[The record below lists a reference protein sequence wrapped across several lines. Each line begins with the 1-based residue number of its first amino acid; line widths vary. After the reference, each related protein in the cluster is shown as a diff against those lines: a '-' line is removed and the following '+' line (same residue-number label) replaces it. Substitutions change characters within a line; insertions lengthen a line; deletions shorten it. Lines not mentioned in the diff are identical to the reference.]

1 MAPLMSMSNYNRT
14 PANPRTP
21 NTRVIQIGGKS
32 AAPLAPPPPKNNAAA
47 GAAAGAW
54 SAGGGGG
61 AGVQAR
67 LDDASFAKYIDGF
80 EVVRP
85 EDLLEAKGGRVRYV
99 IEDLDSRGN
108 VAAKKFRL
116 GGWLARV
123 DPQLRFLRLFNPY
136 AKKAW
141 SVQLATPRQSVR
153 LYYMPPGTSDE
164 VAMMRKLLQQ
174 LENGDITIRKS

>member
-1 MAPLMSMSNYNRT
+1 MSTNTSNASNT
-14 PANPRTP
+14 PRTP
-21 NTRVIQIGGKS
+21 STRVIQIGKTS
-32 AAPLAPPPPKNNAAA
+32 ANTAAAAAAPSLSLQA
-47 GAAAGAW
+47 G
-54 SAGGGGG
+54 
-61 AGVQAR
+61 
-67 LDDASFAKYIDGF
+67 LDDAGFAKYIDGF

-108 VAAKKFRL
+108 VVMKKFRL
-116 GGWLARV
+116 GGWLNRV

-141 SVQLATPRQSVR
+141 SVQLATPRQRVR
-153 LYYMPPGTSDE
+153 LYYMAPGTSDE